1 MVLHIFNPEHD
12 IALACNLSN
21 FTPPYAARKLRAALG
36 FLPALWAGEGDAI
49 LVDDVTL
56 AEQNLSESTSAIGNL
71 LAGVSFVT
79 ERDLYK
85 LDIDEVSVWGWDA
98 ALCRRLVR
106 HGVEAS
112 ILPSAQSIYAIRELS
127 HRRTA
132 ALLLGKL
139 KGAGLVGE
147 AFVCNDYKSVC
158 DRVAEL
164 RRVVIKTPWSSSGRG
179 VRFVYSED
187 VDEHFCRWIEN
198 VLCRQGCVIV
208 EPYYNKVMDFGM
220 EFYCDG
226 SGHIDCLGLSIF
238 NTSEA
243 EYTGNLIA
251 SEEQKSQLL
260 SNYLPFGLLDSVR
273 DCISHELGILYC
285 GRYQGPFGVDMMI
298 VDVDGNGNNVLHPC
312 VEINLRR
319 TMGHVALALSQY
331 TGMQQ
336 KLMHIEL
343 GNNYKLK
350 IEEI

>member
-132 ALLLGKL
+132 ALL
-139 KGAGLVGE
+139 
-147 AFVCNDYKSVC
+147 
-158 DRVAEL
+158 R
-164 RRVVIKTPWSSSGRG
+164 SSSGRG

-260 SNYLPFGLLDSVR
+260 SDYLPFGLLDSVR